1 MPPCL
6 VTASSELGESN
17 LENKHLELGEY
28 NQFRAFLEQQCGI
41 VLGDNKLY
49 LVKSR
54 LAPLMARFSV
64 ESLSQLV
71 SKTLSPHER
80 QLRAAVVDAMTTNE
94 TLWFRDSY
102 PFELLKTKLLPE
114 CKDLRRPVKIWSAAS
129 SSGQEPYSIAMSV
142 AEYQQSRPGQLSS
155 GAQIIGTDISN
166 TMLDICKNAEYDSLA
181 LARGLS
187 AERRKKFFSDSGNG
201 MAKVN
206 DNVKRMVSF
215 RHLNLLDSY
224 ALLGKFDIIFCRNV
238 LIYFSPEVKAKII
251 GQFAQALNPKGYL
264 FLGASES
271 MTGLSTE
278 FDMIRCNPGIIYQK
292 KS

>member
-1 MPPCL
+1 M
-6 VTASSELGESN
+6 
-17 LENKHLELGEY
+17 ENKHLEQNEY
-28 NQFRAFLEQQCGI
+28 DKFRTFLEQQCGI

-54 LAPLMARFSV
+54 LAPLMNRFDV
-64 ESLSQLV
+64 LSLSELV
-71 SKTLSPHER
+71 NKTLSPHER

-94 TLWFRDSY
+94 TLWFRDQY
-102 PFELLKTKLLPE
+102 PFELLKTKLFPE
-114 CKDLRRPVKIWSAAS
+114 LKDLRRPVKIWSAAS
-129 SSGQEPYSIAMSV
+129 SSGQEPYSISMSV
-142 AEYQQSRPGQLSS
+142 VEYQSQKPGALPQ

-166 TMLDICKNAEYDSLA
+166 TMLDLCKNAEYDSLA

-187 AERRKKFFSDSGNG
+187 PERRSKFFQNSERG
-201 MAKVN
+201 MARVN
-206 DNVKRMVSF
+206 ENVRKNVTF

-238 LIYFSPEVKAKII
+238 LIYFSADVKAKII
-251 GQFAQALNPKGYL
+251 AQFAQSLNPKGYL

-271 MTGLSTE
+271 MTGLSNDFE
-278 FDMIRCNPGIIYQK
+278 MIRCNPGIIYQK